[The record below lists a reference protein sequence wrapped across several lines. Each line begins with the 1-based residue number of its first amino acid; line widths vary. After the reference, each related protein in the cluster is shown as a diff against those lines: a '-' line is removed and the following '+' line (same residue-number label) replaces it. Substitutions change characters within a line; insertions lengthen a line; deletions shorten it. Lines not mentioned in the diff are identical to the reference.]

1 MRCSNCGHKIK
12 PDTSFCTKCGRKIDV
27 NPETVDDKKGQ
38 STTLFLLQHKR
49 IIILVLIAICIL
61 IYFFCIRCSSS
72 LCLLPKVINGDYCSL
87 HTCAISNC
95 TNKKALNSNYC
106 YTHAPSTSSGLS
118 YKPESAE
125 DVLSF
130 SSMNIEHNYSFTVC
144 TAKITNNGRKTY
156 SFVKVKGKFKDSSG
170 NVINTDWTYAVGS
183 EGLAPGETK
192 SFRLSVDK
200 SFSIKSCSL
209 EIMDYTKE

>member
-38 STTLFLLQHKR
+38 LTMLFL
-49 IIILVLIAICIL
+49 
-61 IYFFCIRCSSS
+61 
-72 LCLLPKVINGDYCSL
+72 
-87 HTCAISNC
+87 
-95 TNKKALNSNYC
+95 LNSNYC
-106 YTHAPSTSSGLS
+106 YTHSPSTSSGLS

-130 SSMNIEHNYSFTVC
+130 SAVNIEHNYSYTVC
-144 TAKITNNGRKTY
+144 NAKITNNGRKTY

-192 SFRLSVDK
+192 SFRLLVDK
-200 SFSIKSCSL
+200 CFSIKSCSL